1 MAAVHKSRKH
11 HINNNKKRT
20 IKKSSYGKKKHTE
33 KNLANKSKRITR
45 KNITMIGGNKSP
57 RHHSKPKPHPE
68 THHSGQ
74 KNPHNEGTH
83 DWHKHEAEQ
92 HNAAAAQHHEA
103 AKTDPT
109 NKEQHETTA
118 KHHEDNAKHHEDNAK
133 HHEEEAK
140 KVKESEGE
148 KGEGD
153 GGGGGGDQGQPQ
165 QQQQQQPDP
174 NQQQQQQP
182 DPNQQQQQPD
192 PNQQQQQPD
201 PYQQQQQPDP
211 YQDPN
216 QDPSFANRFLND
228 SAQAVQGTVD
238 VIDDVG
244 SSAIRLEKQAFI
256 PTIKMPADLRYKL
269 YETLCSNLHRLF
281 ALNTD
286 FFQSTVNNRIN
297 NMFEPSMLK
306 NHFDDIIN
314 KRLDE
319 IVSDEESK
327 IEMNGKIE
335 NKILDDVAEH
345 VHNEIK
351 LMDPSITKEEIFDL
365 LKKDT
370 ANETGLMKSLGRPP
384 TPPPVPQV
392 DGFEVPE
399 NNLEIAQNEPL
410 INPSVVRSNTF
421 LPSPTPQMGNMLQN
435 KNAPFPQFS
444 SIQQSTPAFGIIS
457 PKINNNT

>member
-118 KHHEDNAKHHEDNAK
+118 KHHEDNAKHHE
-133 HHEEEAK
+133 EEAK

-153 GGGGGGDQGQPQ
+153 GGGGGGDQGQP
-165 QQQQQQPDP
+165 QQQQPDP

-201 PYQQQQQPDP
+201 PNQQQQQPDP

>member
-11 HINNNKKRT
+11 HINNKKKRT
-20 IKKSSYGKKKHTE
+20 IKKSIYKKKGHTE
-33 KNLANKSKRITR
+33 KNLANKSKRYTL
-45 KNITMIGGNKSP
+45 KNIIIGGNNGSSVKHNLSP
-57 RHHSKPKPHPE
+57 HNPHHNPPHNIHHTGTPNPHP
-68 THHSGQ
+68 
-74 KNPHNEGTH
+74 NGTSA
-83 DWHKHEAEQ
+83 WHTHEAIQ
-92 HNAAAAQHHEA
+92 HRDIANKQTNDHVKKQHEENAAYHDEH
-103 AKTDPT
+103 AK
-109 NKEQHETTA
+109 NQHE
-118 KHHEDNAKHHEDNAK
+118 
-133 HHEEEAK
+133 
-140 KVKESEGE
+140 E
-148 KGEGD
+148 KAIH
-153 GGGGGGDQGQPQ
+153 QQQQPQ
-165 QQQQQQPDP
+165 SDPNQQQQQPQPDPNQQQQQPDP
-174 NQQQQQQP
+174 NQQQQQQQP

-192 PNQQQQQPD
+192 PNQQQQPD
-201 PYQQQQQPDP
+201 PNQQQQQPDP
-211 YQDPN
+211 NQDPN
-216 QDPSFANRFLND
+216 QDPSFANRLLND
-228 SAQAVQGTVD
+228 SVQAVQGTVD
-238 VIDDVG
+238 VIDDIG
-244 SSAIRLEKQAFI
+244 SSAIRIEKQAFI
-256 PTIKMPADLRYKL
+256 PTIKMPADLRFKI
-269 YETLCSNLHRLF
+269 YESLCSNMKKLF

-306 NHFDDIIN
+306 NHFNDIIN

-399 NNLEIAQNEPL
+399 NNLDSERNNNLISSGIAHP
-410 INPSVVRSNTF
+410 NTF
-421 LPSPTPQMGNMLQN
+421 ITSTTPENNEMVSLHQISN
-435 KNAPFPQFS
+435 
-444 SIQQSTPAFGIIS
+444 IQQSTPVPGIIS
-457 PKINNNT
+457 PKINNNI